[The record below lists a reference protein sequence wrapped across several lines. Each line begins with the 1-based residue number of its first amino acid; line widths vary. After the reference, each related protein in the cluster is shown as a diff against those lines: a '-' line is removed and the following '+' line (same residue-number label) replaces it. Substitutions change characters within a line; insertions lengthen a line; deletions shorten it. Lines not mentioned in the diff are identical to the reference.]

1 MTISKIVNTTTTMIV
16 HYLLGLWVG
25 LHEGYKLMSFRV
37 LTWLHKGLYASVSR
51 SAEATLDDLDDS
63 CAEIGRTE
71 RIHERVQPGVDTPAR
86 TRPCTDLQRSTLAG
100 PDSRQRR
107 SGTET
112 NRRRRPARCYDRV
125 MNAFRRLFD
134 GPLPS
139 DFFFPFVVS
148 SSGLRLG
155 CPSPGD
161 FPPSSFVDPGLRY
174 SVFLSSSTFPHAT
187 RRAPT
192 APCDPTSFFS
202 PVS

>member
-16 HYLLGLWVG
+16 HYLPGLWVG

-112 NRRRRPARCYDRV
+112 NRRRRPARC
-125 MNAFRRLFD
+125 MTEWWTPFD
-134 GPLPS
+134 GCLTALCRQIS
-139 DFFFPFVVS
+139 FFP
-148 SSGLRLG
+148 
-155 CPSPGD
+155 
-161 FPPSSFVDPGLRY
+161 
-174 SVFLSSSTFPHAT
+174 LSSLL
-187 RRAPT
+187 
-192 APCDPTSFFS
+192 
-202 PVS
+202 PVFA